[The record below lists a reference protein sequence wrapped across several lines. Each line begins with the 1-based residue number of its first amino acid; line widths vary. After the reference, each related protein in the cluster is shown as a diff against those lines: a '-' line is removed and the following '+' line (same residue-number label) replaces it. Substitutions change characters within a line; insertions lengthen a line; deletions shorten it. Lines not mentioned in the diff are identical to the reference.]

1 MGKLTAVDY
10 LSLDGVMQS
19 PGRPDE
25 DTRGGFDH
33 GGWASEA
40 LGADPEA
47 ARASMGSGDETS
59 AMLFGRRTYD
69 DLVGHW
75 LSTTDP
81 NPFTQILRDT
91 PKYVASRDPDA
102 VLPHPNSSLL
112 PGDAMDAVPEL
123 KDRVE
128 GEIVILGSG
137 DRVRQLAAEGLVDQY
152 VVTTIPVVLGQ
163 GTRLWGETYARMTV
177 VRSFTSS
184 SGIVVAT
191 LRVER

>member
-1 MGKLTAVDY
+1 MGKLTAVEY

-25 DTRGGFDH
+25 DTRGGFDL

-47 ARASMGSGDETS
+47 AQASMASGEGTR

-75 LSTTDP
+75 LSNTDP

-112 PGDAMDAVPEL
+112 PGDAVAAVRDL
-123 KDRVE
+123 KDEVE
-128 GEIVILGSG
+128 GDIVTLGSG
-137 DRVRQLAAEGLVDQY
+137 DLVRQLATQGLVDEY
-152 VVTTIPVVLGQ
+152 VVTTIPVVLGR
-163 GTRLWGETYARMTV
+163 GTRLWGETYAPMTV
-177 VRSFTSS
+177 TRSFTSS

-191 LRVER
+191 LRVAA

>member
-1 MGKLTAVDY
+1 
-10 LSLDGVMQS
+10 
-19 PGRPDE
+19 
-25 DTRGGFDH
+25 
-33 GGWASEA
+33 
-40 LGADPEA
+40 
-47 ARASMGSGDETS
+47 
-59 AMLFGRRTYD
+59 
-69 DLVGHW
+69 
-75 LSTTDP
+75 
-81 NPFTQILRDT
+81 
-91 PKYVASRDPDA
+91 
-102 VLPHPNSSLL
+102 
-112 PGDAMDAVPEL
+112 MDAVPEL

-137 DRVRQLAAEGLVDQY
+137 DLVRQLAAEGLVDQY